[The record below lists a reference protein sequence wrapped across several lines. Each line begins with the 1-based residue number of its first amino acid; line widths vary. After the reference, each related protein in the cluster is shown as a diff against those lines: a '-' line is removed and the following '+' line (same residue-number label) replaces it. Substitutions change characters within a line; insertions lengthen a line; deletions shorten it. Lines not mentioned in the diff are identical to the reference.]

1 MIAPP
6 EEAEGIKFSIDS
18 RLGHI
23 GLVGLAVQALCSYA
37 GFNDVE
43 AFQIQ
48 LCVVEA
54 VTNVVKHAYG
64 AQAGHEVV
72 VAVSLHPEEIS
83 FRIMDTGKTMKP
95 LSREPLA
102 FDPTNLAT
110 IPEGGLG
117 LHIIQTVMD
126 EVDYQTADGTNILT
140 MHKNL
145 RKMSPA

>member
-1 MIAPP
+1 MTPQG
-6 EEAEGIKFSIDS
+6 EAKGIKFTIDS

-23 GLVGLAVQALCSYA
+23 GLVGLAVQAICSYV
-37 GFNDVE
+37 GLNDVE

-64 AQAGHEVV
+64 AQAGHEVI

-83 FRIMDTGKTMKP
+83 FHIMDTGKTMNP
-95 LSREPLA
+95 LSREPLE

-110 IPEGGLG
+110 IPERGLG

-126 EVDYQTADGTNILT
+126 EVDYQTIDGTNILSLT
-140 MHKNL
+140 KYL
-145 RKMSPA
+145 RKMRPE

>member
-1 MIAPP
+1 MKPP
-6 EEAEGIKFSIDS
+6 GEAKGIKLTIDS
-18 RLGHI
+18 HLEHI
-23 GLVGLAVQALCSYA
+23 GLVGLAVQGLCSYV
-37 GFNDVE
+37 GFSEVE
-43 AFQIQ
+43 AYQIQ

-64 AQAGHEVV
+64 AQAGHEVRV
-72 VAVSLHPEEIS
+72 EVTLNPDRIS
-83 FRIMDTGKTMKP
+83 FRIMDEGKTMKP
-95 LSREPLA
+95 LSREPLEFA
-102 FDPTNLAT
+102 PTNLAA

>member
-1 MIAPP
+1 MTPP
-6 EEAEGIKFSIDS
+6 GKAKGIKFTIDS
-18 RLGHI
+18 HLEHI
-23 GLVGLAVQALCSYA
+23 GLVGLAVQALCSYV
-37 GFNDVE
+37 GFSEVE
-43 AFQIQ
+43 AYQIQ

-72 VAVSLHPEEIS
+72 VAVSLHPEGIS
-83 FRIMDTGKTMKP
+83 FRVMDTGKTMKP
-95 LSREPLA
+95 LSREPLE

-126 EVDYQTADGTNILT
+126 EVDYQTANGTNILT

-145 RKMSPA
+145 RK

>member
-1 MIAPP
+1 MKPP
-6 EEAEGIKFSIDS
+6 GEANGIKFTIDS
-18 RLGHI
+18 RLGNI
-23 GLVGLAVQALCSYA
+23 GLVGLAVQALCSYM

-54 VTNVVKHAYG
+54 ATNVVKHAYG

-83 FRIMDTGKTMKP
+83 FRILDKGKTMKP
-95 LSREPLA
+95 LSREPLE

-110 IPEGGLG
+110 IREGGLG
-117 LHIIQTVMD
+117 LYIIQTVMD
-126 EVDYQTADGTNILT
+126 EVDYQTIDATNILSLS
-140 MHKNL
+140 KYL
-145 RKMSPA
+145 RKVSQE